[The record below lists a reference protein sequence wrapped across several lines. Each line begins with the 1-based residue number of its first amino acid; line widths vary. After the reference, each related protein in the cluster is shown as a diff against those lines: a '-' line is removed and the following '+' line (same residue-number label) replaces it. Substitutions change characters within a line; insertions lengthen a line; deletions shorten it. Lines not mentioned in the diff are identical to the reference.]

1 MKKFI
6 LFILAVIPM
15 LFGSCSDDDIRFS
28 IPGIDDQMHLTA
40 SQSDVTLDQ
49 NMGDE
54 TAITFTWGKAQDR
67 GEGTKINYYFKMDL
81 ESNNFENSIDKIYIP
96 EGQNSVSF
104 THKQLNSYLKMW
116 GITPGSSAVVQGEII
131 AEVTGGSHY
140 MKPEISTTTVNV
152 TGYEIQPRPLYIFKA
167 DATEGD
173 GIEMVEVLSETQYKY
188 TGVLEAGD
196 YKIAKTVDG
205 DPVMTFHVDKSAF
218 CVVNADLSTMEQP
231 TITYPVAEIN
241 KLYMV
246 GDACAAGWSIKNSLV
261 MKQDAVNK
269 FQFTWTGQLSAGE
282 LKFPLDTPDDWSCDF
297 IMAATENQSITDPKA
312 TKRNQPDTKWKV
324 LSGEAGKYKITVDTY
339 NMTVTF
345 EKQKEEPLPEVPA
358 DVKIKNIWAWGSAT
372 ENNWTYPFFLPFRYD
387 ASAPKGTFVI
397 ETTLKE
403 GEMKFG
409 LENDPSKGDNI
420 GWLRPLKEDVTNDL
434 APLSA
439 TKIKQYQ
446 GSSPD
451 YKWKVTAA
459 EAGDYKISINVINM
473 TVKFEKK

>member
-6 LFILAVIPM
+6 LFILAAIPM
-15 LFGSCSDDDIRFS
+15 LFSSCSDDDIRFT

-40 SQSDVTLDQ
+40 SQGDLTLDQ
-49 NMGDE
+49 NSGDE

-116 GITPGSSAVVQGEII
+116 GITPGSSAVVEGEII
-131 AEVTGGSHY
+131 AEVTGGDHY

-173 GIEMVEVLSETQYKY
+173 GVEMVEVLSETQYKY
-188 TGVLEAGD
+188 TGVLEVGD
-196 YKIAKTVDG
+196 YKIAKTADS
-205 DPVMTFHVDKSAF
+205 DPVMTFHISKHAF
-218 CVVNADLSTMEQP
+218 CVLNADLSTMTEP
-231 TITYPVAEIN
+231 TISYPEAEIN
-241 KLYMV
+241 QLYII
-246 GDACAAGWSIKNSLV
+246 GSACSANWTMANALE

-282 LKFPLDTPDDWSCDF
+282 LKFPLEKDDAWACDF
-297 IMAATENQSITDPKA
+297 IMAATENQSITDSKA
-312 TKRNQPDTKWKV
+312 IKRNQPDTKWNV
-324 LSGEAGKYKITVDTY
+324 LSGEAGKYKITIDTY

-345 EKQKEEPLPEVPA
+345 EKQKEVEVPS
-358 DVKIKNIWAWGSAT
+358 DLPIKHIWIWGNAT
-372 ENNWTYPFFLPFRYD
+372 SNGWEYPFKLPLEYD
-387 ASAPKGTFVI
+387 ATAKKGTFVI

-403 GEMKFG
+403 GQLKFG

-420 GWLRPLKEDVTNDL
+420 DWLRPVDDIKNDL
-434 APLSA
+434 APLTS
-439 TKIKQYQ
+439 TKLQKLGQ
-446 GSSPD
+446 SPD
-451 YKWKVTAA
+451 YKWKVTAS
-459 EAGDYKISINVINM
+459 EAGDYKISINVIDM